1 MGHGHTLSFPRN
13 EMHLDADLAAT
24 VRPIFFITVPMES
37 RICNRAKNDFFTYD
51 TKYDVQLGD
60 AVTIAGVGDVRTY
73 GNIGRAR
80 IHGVES
86 GSKIAVAPKVTATA
100 NWTFLTR
107 QIKNGTHAGQPLR
120 STPKQ
125 AVNVQLDWMP
135 TAATDVWL
143 SAQYR
148 SGMYR
153 SKQAAVCRAVTY
165 CCPFA

>member
-1 MGHGHTLSFPRN
+1 M
-13 EMHLDADLAAT
+13 
-24 VRPIFFITVPMES
+24 
-37 RICNRAKNDFFTYD
+37 
-51 TKYDVQLGD
+51 
-60 AVTIAGVGDVRTY
+60 TIAGVGDVRTY
-73 GNIGRAR
+73 GNIGQAR

-86 GSKIAVAPKVTATA
+86 GSKFAVAPKVTATA

-153 SKQAAVCRAVTY
+153 SKRAAVCRAVTY